1 MSMNTARA
9 LSTIVVAAVAI
20 VLAGCAA
27 SPSGGGGDEPSNE
40 LGLVEPGTL
49 TICANLETPPNI
61 YAEADGTP
69 VGVEVEIADAM
80 AEVMDLTPSFQ
91 PMAFAGLIPALQA
104 KQCDT
109 IISTLYIKPEREEI
123 ANFVPYLISG
133 SGVAV
138 SKANPAGITG
148 YDDTLCGV
156 SAVAITGAT
165 GADLLQEQS
174 DACVADGKEPI
185 EISLTDKA
193 ADALQQVIAGQID
206 AFMDTSELMAFY
218 EQESDGEF
226 VSVGDPVGK
235 INIGAASLKGND
247 ALRDALLEAFDAIV
261 EDGTY
266 ASILEKWNFQ
276 DLDIANAE

>member
-1 MSMNTARA
+1 MNTPRTFT
-9 LSTIVVAAVAI
+9 TIFAAAVVI
-20 VLAGCAA
+20 GLAGCAA
-27 SPSGGGGDEPSNE
+27 SPAGGGGDEASND
-40 LGLVEPGTL
+40 LGLVKAGTL

-80 AEVMDLTPSFQ
+80 AEVMGLTPSFQ
-91 PMAFAGLIPALQA
+91 PMTFAGLIPALQA

-138 SKANPAGITG
+138 SKENPAGITG
-148 YDDTLCGV
+148 FDDSLCGV

-165 GADLLQEQS
+165 GAELLQEQS
-174 DACVADGKEPI
+174 DTCEADGKPPI

-193 ADALQQVIAGQID
+193 ADALQQVISGQID
-206 AFMDTSELMAFY
+206 AFMDSSELMAFY

-226 VSVGDPVGK
+226 VPVGETVGK
-235 INIGAASLKGND
+235 INIGAASLKDNEALHEALMD
-247 ALRDALLEAFDAIV
+247 AFASIV